1 MFKGRIVSALF
12 LGAGLAV
19 AQTAP
24 NVSQVVVYSG
34 VSSPK
39 IASGNSQVALT
50 NSVPNIFTGKGD
62 VLNGAQLDNPATFT
76 PNGGIALVAGILN
89 QSIATALSV
98 IPISSPASGMI
109 AKVDPL
115 TGGELPASSTLG
127 PIFTERAETIGKR
140 HFYIGFSHQD
150 YHFTSFN
157 GKSLNGLTVLYPGGD
172 KTNLS
177 LGSTPVATYPVTYNL
192 GLDVRFSQDIAFL
205 TYGVTNRL
213 DVSIGLPEVHAAV
226 AARTYNGISWE
237 GGGLAG
243 QSINGNPN
251 CWCATTLAPATPL
264 LQQPVVGSS
273 SLSKTGFGDL
283 ILRAKGTVLET
294 PGKVVAL
301 GVDVRLPTGDASNY
315 LGAGAASVKPFV
327 AISFYSKPIN
337 NFLVLS
343 PHATLGW
350 QFVGKSILGGTLSPA
365 EQTVTTASGPLN
377 YYGAPFSVVKDY
389 LPDVLSWSV
398 GAELALGKHNT
409 ITTDFLGNQIGLIHG
424 MLDTVTN
431 NSAQGFAPC
440 GATTVAT
447 CATSMQQVPG
457 LVSAGRQ
464 EVGEY
469 SGAFGFKTRIVGNLV
484 AMFNLLVRFDN
495 NSLVS
500 RYSPLFGI
508 GYSYGK

>member
-1 MFKGRIVSALF
+1 AALFFTGLVSA
-12 LGAGLAV
+12 
-19 AQTAP
+19 QNQQAP
-24 NVSQVVVYSG
+24 SVSQVLVYSG

-39 IASGNSQVALT
+39 IASGNSQVSLSNA
-50 NSVPNIFTGKGD
+50 VPNVFAGKGD
-62 VLNGAQLDNPATFT
+62 VLNGAPLDNPSTFT
-76 PNGGIALVAGILN
+76 PNGGIALVSGVLN

-127 PIFTERAETIGKR
+127 PIFTERAETIGKG

-172 KTNLS
+172 KTSLS
-177 LGSTPVATYPVTYNL
+177 LGSTAVSTYPVTYNL
-192 GLDVRFSQDIAFL
+192 GLDVRFSQDIAFI
-205 TYGVTNRL
+205 TYGVTNRV

-226 AARTYNGISWE
+226 AARTYNGISWD

-273 SLSKTGFGDL
+273 SMSKTGFGDL
-283 ILRAKGTVLET
+283 ILRAKGTVLES
-294 PGKVVAL
+294 PGKVLAL
-301 GVDVRLPTGDASNY
+301 GVDVRLPTGDAANY
-315 LGAGAASVKPFV
+315 LGAGAASVKPFAAV
-327 AISFYSKPIN
+327 SFYSKPIN

-350 QFVGKSILGGTLSPA
+350 QFVGKSVLGGTLTPTQQS
-365 EQTVTTASGPLN
+365 VTTATGPVA
-377 YYGAPFSVVKDY
+377 YFGAPFLVAKDF

-398 GAELALGKHNT
+398 GTEVALGKHNT
-409 ITTDFLGNQIGLIHG
+409 FTADVLGNQIGIIHG

-440 GATTVAT
+440 GPTTVAT

-457 LVSAGRQ
+457 LVSAGRR

-469 SGAFGFKTRIVGNLV
+469 SGAFGFKARIAGNLV
-484 AMFNLLVRFDN
+484 AMFNVLVRFDN

-500 RYSPLFGI
+500 RFSPLYGI
-508 GYSYGK
+508 GYSFGK